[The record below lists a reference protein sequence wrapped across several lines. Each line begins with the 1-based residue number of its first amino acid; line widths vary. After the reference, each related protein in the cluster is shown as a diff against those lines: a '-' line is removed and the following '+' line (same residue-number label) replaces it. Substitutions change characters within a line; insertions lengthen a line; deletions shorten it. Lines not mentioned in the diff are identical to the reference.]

1 MMKFDTIAA
10 IATPYGMGGIGIV
23 RLSGDLALSTANALF
38 QPHFHAAEEFR
49 LRSHRIYYG
58 KIIDPDNNS
67 MIDEVL
73 LLVMR
78 APKSYTKEDV
88 VEIHCHG
95 GIASVQAV
103 LDKVLAQGVRL
114 ADPGEFTRRA
124 FLNGRIDLS
133 QAEAVLTM
141 VESPSL
147 KGAALAAPQLWGALG
162 KKITKIENDLSA
174 LTARIETAI
183 DFIEDENDQIVN
195 PDQMKQLFKQVLEP
209 LETLLANYDRY
220 HVYREGVLVVIA
232 GKPNVGKSSLLNALL
247 KSDRAI
253 VTAIPGTTRDLIEEK
268 VVIKGIPIRLVD
280 TAGLHAASDNAE
292 AIGVAKATD
301 LIAQADLVLFMV
313 DGFNGIDGQDHAV
326 YQQVKD
332 RTHLIVRNKKDL
344 CCRQTPLVDVSPEWT
359 TGAIIDISA
368 TSAIRLTQL
377 EEAIAAAVVKGRPL
391 QPNESPLVPSLRQMK
406 ELELA
411 VKAITNAKMEINDKE
426 PLELAAESLKAARK
440 HLALISGAKAN
451 EAILDEIFGQFCIG
465 K

>member
-1 MMKFDTIAA
+1 MMKFDTISA

-23 RLSGDLALSTANALF
+23 RLSGDLALSVVNTLF
-38 QPHFHAAEEFR
+38 QPHSGATEQIN
-49 LRSHRIYYG
+49 LSSHRIYYG
-58 KIIDPDNNS
+58 KIVDPDNNS

-95 GIASVQAV
+95 GIAAVQTV

-114 ADPGEFTRRA
+114 AEPGEFTRRA

-141 VESPSL
+141 VKSPSL
-147 KGAALAAPQLWGALG
+147 KGTALVATQLWGALSE
-162 KKITKIENDLSA
+162 KIITIEENLSA

-183 DFIEDENDQIVN
+183 DFIEDNDDQIVN
-195 PDQMKQLFKQVLEP
+195 PGQMGMLFEQVLGP
-209 LETLLANYDRY
+209 LETLLDNYDRY
-220 HVYREGVLVVIA
+220 HVYREGILVVIA

-253 VTAIPGTTRDLIEEK
+253 VTAIPGTTRDHIEEK
-268 VVIKGIPIRLVD
+268 VVINGIPIRLVD
-280 TAGLHAASDNAE
+280 TAGLHAAPDSVE

-301 LIAQADLVLFMV
+301 LIAHADLVLFLV
-313 DGFNGIDGQDHAV
+313 DGFNGIDEQDHAV
-326 YQQVKD
+326 YQQL
-332 RTHLIVRNKKDL
+332 RSRSYLIVRNKKDL
-344 CCRQTPLVDVSPEWT
+344 CRKTPLVSVPHEWT

-368 TSAIRLTQL
+368 TEAMGLTQL
-377 EEAIAAAVVKGRPL
+377 EGAIVAAVVRDQPLRP
-391 QPNESPLVPSLRQMK
+391 NDSPLVPNFRQK
-406 ELELA
+406 RELTQALE
-411 VKAITNAKMEINDKE
+411 AINNAKIEIE
-426 PLELAAESLKAARK
+426 AEGPLELAAESLRAARK
-440 HLALISGAKAN
+440 HLAQISGKQAD
-451 EAILDEIFGQFCIG
+451 EEILDEIFGHFCIG